1 MKAHLFALAA
11 AGAFAAG
18 AFEKIALVDNF
29 DFGMFFDLETASGEE
44 QVMRHALETGC
55 DKIWWRV
62 MSGAVPRYRSAE
74 ERTPSTVPPF
84 DLRRLPLASPG
95 GWTHFERMPEDLF
108 GIFRRLSEK
117 YGVGFGAHW
126 TVEEAHWCDWSV
138 GAWNLEHPQFWCR
151 NEKGI
156 PWPGKA
162 SLAFPEVLA
171 HKLRLVDEIIA
182 TGVETIYIDT
192 CRYSGWTPSREFVK
206 PNIDRW
212 RSLYGDAPLPLET
225 ARRDARWLKIIAE
238 NEMRYLRE
246 IRKRLDR
253 AVPRRRLALGLE
265 ETGRSEADGG
275 DFMWHE
281 RALDWRQLAA
291 EGTVDDL
298 VVICVRID
306 KTDPWRSARRVYD
319 SVVAA
324 KGRAKVYFPVRMYDF
339 WNTSHGIPT
348 FMKASGLNAVECGKR
363 LLAMAHDA
371 GGDGIVM
378 ECVDYNNYPK
388 ELREVIRTFG
398 KETMKEEQQP

>member
-1 MKAHLFALAA
+1 MKRLLFVLASA
-11 AGAFAAG
+11 SVFAAV
-18 AFEKIALVDNF
+18 AFEKIAFVDNF
-29 DFGMFFDLETASGEE
+29 DFGAFFDLETASGEE
-44 QVMRHALETGC
+44 QVMRHAMETGC
-55 DKIWWRV
+55 DRIWWRV
-62 MSGAVPRYRSAE
+62 MSGAVPRYKSAE
-74 ERTPSTVPPF
+74 ERAPSTVPPF
-84 DLRRLPLASPG
+84 DLLRLPLASPG

-151 NEKGI
+151 NEKMV

-182 TGVETIYIDT
+182 TGVETNYIDT

-225 ARRDARWLKIIAE
+225 ARRDERWLKIVAE
-238 NEMRYLRE
+238 NEMRYMRE

-265 ETGRSEADGG
+265 ETAATSCGTSVRLTGG
-275 DFMWHE
+275 S
-281 RALDWRQLAA
+281 WR
-291 EGTVDDL
+291 
-298 VVICVRID
+298 
-306 KTDPWRSARRVYD
+306 RRVRWTTWSSSACASTRPIPGTPPD
-319 SVVAA
+319 GSMIPWSPP
-324 KGRAKVYFPVRMYDF
+324 RAVRRSISPSGCM
-339 WNTSHGIPT
+339 TSGI
-348 FMKASGLNAVECGKR
+348 R
-363 LLAMAHDA
+363 AMAS
-371 GGDGIVM
+371 
-378 ECVDYNNYPK
+378 P
-388 ELREVIRTFG
+388 RS
-398 KETMKEEQQP
+398 